1 MNEVGFHR
9 TEVSL
14 GQVKALDCGNS
25 LGPILAKNSRKTGE
39 KSRFFPWAGVE
50 NPWRGSKIPIQTAG
64 PHTKANGPVR
74 IFIFRSGQPVA
85 IGPAGCLETC
95 AKCVTSL
102 ETRSNHVHITKLR
115 SKSETNQR
123 GNKKTKET

>member
-14 GQVKALDCGNS
+14 GQVKALDRGNS

-50 NPWRGSKIPIQTAG
+50 NPGRGSKIPIQTAG
-64 PHTKANGPVR
+64 SHIAPR
-74 IFIFRSGQPVA
+74 I
-85 IGPAGCLETC
+85 
-95 AKCVTSL
+95 
-102 ETRSNHVHITKLR
+102 
-115 SKSETNQR
+115 
-123 GNKKTKET
+123 